1 MPAKG
6 SPSATILIVDD
17 DPNVREVLERAFVLH
32 GYRATAVSTSIE
44 ALDLLDAGA
53 EFDLVVIDILMP
65 EKTPHGLSLGRMLRH
80 RNPGQRLI
88 YLSGALDLIPDDE
101 LKGAK
106 APVLAK
112 PVRIAELIDT
122 VQRVLATA

>member
-1 MPAKG
+1 MPAPG
-6 SPSATILIVDD
+6 NPSATILIVDD
-17 DPNVREVLERAFVLH
+17 DPNVRDVLVRAIAAH

-65 EKTPHGLSLGRMLRH
+65 EATPQGLSLGRMLRY
-80 RNPGQRLI
+80 RNPTQRLI
-88 YLSGALDLIPDDE
+88 YLSGALDVIPEDE
-101 LKGAK
+101 LKGTE

-112 PVRIAELIDT
+112 PVRVAELIDT